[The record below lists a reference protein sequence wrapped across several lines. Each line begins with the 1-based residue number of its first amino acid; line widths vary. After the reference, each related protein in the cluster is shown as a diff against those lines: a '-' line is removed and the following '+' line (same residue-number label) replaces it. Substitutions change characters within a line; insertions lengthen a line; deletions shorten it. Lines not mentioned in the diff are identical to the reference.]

1 MPILD
6 ILSILAVQVTH
17 AQVAILARVPSMW
30 MKCFSGQQPVAR
42 NMVLNPTSTAHDIMT
57 THHKLRSRL
66 AAAEEMASLPDHRA
80 VPVSCL
86 QLTIIHQQQ
95 LLTPQTSLRLGHC
108 GMSREAK
115 DMCIQLMFLRLL

>member
-6 ILSILAVQVTH
+6 ILSIIAVQVTH
-17 AQVAILARVPSMW
+17 AQLVILARVPSMW
-30 MKCFSGQQPVAR
+30 MKCSSGQQPVAR
-42 NMVLNPTSTAHDIMT
+42 TMVLNPTLTVHGIMT
-57 THHKLRSRL
+57 THHKLRWRL

-80 VPVSCL
+80 DPVSCL
-86 QLTIIHQQQ
+86 RLTIIHQQQ
-95 LLTPQTSLRLGHC
+95 LPIPQTSLRLGHC